1 MFEQVCRVPLIIA
14 VPDGDYVKGRR
25 CDALVELV
33 DLFPT
38 LSELCALP
46 IPKQLDG
53 ISLAPLL
60 REPKRP
66 WKKTAFSAAKRGDII
81 GRSVRTK
88 RWRYSEY
95 TGGSAELYDC
105 RIPEG
110 AFRNQVRNDEHAE
123 IAAQLQALLR
133 GSTRVRKR

>member
-1 MFEQVCRVPLIIA
+1 VPLIIA

-110 AFRNQVRNDEHAE
+110 AFCNQVRNDEHAE